1 MTDDKKVPD
10 ELGEVDWESA
20 LSDWESKTFVPEV
33 AKDILTEKPAGLSG
47 QAVSRPL
54 YRPPQASQPRPRPK
68 PPAPP
73 VAPIPS
79 FITPDGDDG
88 EEGATVIAAIPR
100 ELLRRKDQAPPKPPP
115 PAASR
120 GGLGQLFAR
129 DDRREPGGQDDAPAR
144 GATRPRSD
152 LQEGVVTSAQAVP
165 APADRSGVG
174 AVGRHANREGPGT
187 DGDGEMFDPF
197 AEPRPEQLT
206 MPAESEVDQ
215 LLEAPAIERGRE
227 VEEEEAPTGRA
238 HSLLSPTD
246 RQYDPEDETVIGRSA
261 DVAAAL
267 ASGSPTRFPAAL
279 APDGAD
285 AAPRAA
291 MPDRTWEDERPASD
305 WLDDAARSAL
315 RSRAAWL
322 EDEARA
328 LTDDVARGRALI
340 ACSELLA
347 TLGDRDRAGVLAAE
361 ARDMSPSLAL
371 AHRQAR
377 ALMPSLPGPRA
388 YLEALDAEIKM
399 TPAGPAR
406 AHSMLL
412 AAAAATDAGDEDDGD
427 KRLDQAAR
435 AAPGDVRAAVG
446 RVARALGRREPA
458 SAAALRLPDAGE
470 LAPIAGA
477 LRTCLRLRGAGVAAE
492 PPLPSE
498 ILTRAREALDKG
510 DLAAAA
516 PLVADLSAVPELGEG
531 ATWLAAAL
539 GATSSDRRGASTKW
553 LQELVDKG
561 DDEACRPLAARALE
575 LSNTDLVGQIVAQPG
590 PFDAAERVVL
600 ATLSN
605 RDSADTHLETIAA
618 DDTMQALVSA
628 AAALSETSGASDG
641 AAARARIRAKRTA
654 GSPQSRALVE
664 IGRMLACLAAPE
676 EVEATLRALGPA
688 TRGASRAV
696 ALELAVRAGRVSD
709 VSATLEAWGAGR
721 GSNEEKAIGA
731 LAAAIVAERSGDR
744 ARALSGFKAARAAD
758 GTSEAALRAIASL
771 EPVDMIAEMNALA
784 DELGDGVRAA
794 VARIEAVT
802 LGEGALP
809 DPTQAHLL
817 ENAHRA
823 APSLPIAGFLAER
836 IARRAGDVEEVLRWL
851 RDRRANAVDPMEAA
865 LDAVREALLVADREP
880 QLAGERLR
888 EAHHARPD
896 DVALRELYERMAGEP
911 PVDRAAWRE
920 RRAESATGDART
932 LLLLDAA
939 HELERA
945 GDDDGAL
952 RCAEAAANADS
963 PIGRVARERAE
974 LRTGR
979 VARLADELFSE
990 AKGVE
995 DGRARREAFERLADL
1010 DLTVRHDP
1018 AGALLWHRSIFE
1030 VEPDYKPSLRY
1041 LEQQLINEGR
1051 DDELEPVASAIAMVL
1066 RGTQSPEC
1074 GAHAE
1079 LAARL
1084 RMRGAVGSWEST
1096 RELVELA
1103 AAEDKPSIW
1112 SLRMLQSHSRAR
1124 GDDAAF
1130 LAVTK
1135 RLVERSSRPLET
1147 AALLVR
1153 AGDAATRLGDA
1164 QEAAALLERATVEDP
1179 GDIVAW
1185 ELLVELRRS
1194 AGDARGAAEAS
1205 ESVARSS
1212 VVRDRQLAAWYDA
1225 GRLWQDQVK
1234 DEDRALAALE
1244 AAGAIDVAHEDLFDR
1259 LSHIYASRK
1268 RQPELAEL
1276 LQRRMDCVTDPG
1288 ERLAIEVQRGRILF
1302 EAGDAAGAREA
1313 FQSALAD
1320 HPDDAGALAAF
1331 TDLCLAQGDWEEAEQ
1346 ALIRLARLLPTPE
1359 EQRTVYANLG
1369 ELYSHHLLNLP
1380 RAEVALKE
1388 VLKCAPDDVETTAKL
1403 VDVYKRQNDAPRA
1416 IALQQELVKK
1426 SRSPEEKRRRVI
1438 ELSAIQEHVAED
1450 NRKAEQTLEG
1460 ARREFPQDV
1469 GLLRALA
1476 EFYTRHR
1483 QTPAV
1488 NILLDRAGADARRA
1502 LTAGRLVP
1510 ASFEILAA
1518 VFELRGRTDAA
1529 RVSQAMLATLEGR
1542 PVDLPGA
1549 GVARAFDA
1557 QLDDLL
1563 APEAITPPMRGL
1575 LAKTGDALDAVTPVD
1590 LRALRA
1596 SPLAA
1601 DSMIARLV
1609 ASAAAA
1615 MDLGTVTALVSPR
1628 LGAVCIPVGSAPPTI
1643 LVGETL
1649 ATDERIASFLVLRAL
1664 KLVRVKASALAR
1676 TVPGELGVLVSAW
1689 LKCFNETWE
1698 PQGIN
1703 PAPLNAAVARM
1714 QAAMPRNLAPDVGVV
1729 ALEVAGTIGTRQAT
1743 LGPAALAWA
1752 NRVGVPRARGPERR
1766 PRRHRVGGLTGS
1778 RRGRRPSAGGPA
1790 RAEGARGV
1798 DRAYARGARS
1808 RCVWRHGR
1816 VRGGAIAPGPRSL
1829 SMARRSLAKST
1840 PGS

>member
-10 ELGEVDWESA
+10 DLGEVDWDSA

-33 AKDILTEKPAGLSG
+33 AKDILTEKPAALSG
-47 QAVSRPL
+47 QTVSRPL
-54 YRPPQASQPRPRPK
+54 YRPPQVSQARPK

-79 FITPDGDDG
+79 FVAPEDESG
-88 EEGATVIAAIPR
+88 EEGQTVIATIPR
-100 ELLRRKDQAPPKPPP
+100 ELLRRKDQPPPKPAA

-129 DDRREPGGQDDAPAR
+129 DERREPGGNDEPQTRSAA
-144 GATRPRSD
+144 RPRSD
-152 LQEGVVTSAQAVP
+152 AQEGVVTSAKAVP
-165 APADRSGVG
+165 LATERSS
-174 AVGRHANREGPGT
+174 AEPPGRHSNHVGSGSPGN
-187 DGDGEMFDPF
+187 GEMFDPF

-206 MPAESEVDQ
+206 MPAESELDQ
-215 LLEAPAIERGRE
+215 LLDSPAIERGRE
-227 VEEEEAPTGRA
+227 VEGDDEREPEPPTGRGA
-238 HSLLSPTD
+238 SLLSPD
-246 RQYDPEDETVIGRSA
+246 SRQYDPEDETVIGRSG
-261 DVAAAL
+261 DLAAAL
-267 ASGSPTRFPAAL
+267 SFVSSSPAPARSKPAA
-279 APDGAD
+279 AEKVRREAE
-285 AAPRAA
+285 
-291 MPDRTWEDERPASD
+291 PDRTWDNEKPASD
-305 WLDDAARSAL
+305 WLDEPTRAAL

-322 EDEARA
+322 EEEARA
-328 LTDDVARGRALI
+328 LMDDDARAHALVS
-340 ACSELLA
+340 CSELLA
-347 TLGDRDRAGVLAAE
+347 TLGDRDRAELLAAE
-361 ARDMSPSLAL
+361 ARDLSPTLAL

-388 YLEALDAEIKM
+388 YLEALDAEIKV
-399 TPAGPAR
+399 TPAGPGR

-412 AAAAATDAGDEDDGD
+412 AASAATDAGDEDDAD
-427 KRLDQAAR
+427 TRLEQTVR
-435 AAPGDVRAAVG
+435 MVPKDVRAT
-446 RVARALGRREPA
+446 VARIARTLGRRDAAKVA
-458 SAAALRLPDAGE
+458 SLRISGTGE
-470 LAPIAGA
+470 LAPIAEA
-477 LRTCLRLRGAGVAAE
+477 LQTCLRLRGVGDAAA
-492 PPLPSE
+492 PPLPNE
-498 ILTRAREALDKG
+498 ILMRAREALDQG
-510 DLAAAA
+510 DVAAAA
-516 PLVADLSAVPELGEG
+516 PLIADLSNVPELAAG

-539 GATSSDRRGASTKW
+539 GAASLERRAASTKW

-561 DDEACRPLAARALE
+561 DDQALRPMAARALE
-575 LSNTDLVGQIVAQPG
+575 LSNADLVAQIVAQPG

-600 ATLSN
+600 ATLS
-605 RDSADTHLETIAA
+605 RREPVADSHLETIAA
-618 DDTMQALVSA
+618 DSTMQALVSA
-628 AAALSETSGASDG
+628 AAAMSEPSGTGDEK
-641 AAARARIRAKRTA
+641 AARAKTRARRSA
-654 GSPQSRALVE
+654 GSPQSRSLVE
-664 IGRMLACLAAPE
+664 LGRMLASSASPE
-676 EVEATLRALGPA
+676 DVEATIRKLEPA
-688 TRGASRAV
+688 SAVASRAV
-696 ALELAVRAGRVSD
+696 AMELAVRAGRMSD
-709 VSATLEAWGAGR
+709 VSATLETWGAGR
-721 GSNEEKAIGA
+721 GPNEEKAIGA
-731 LAAAIVAERSGDR
+731 MAAAIVAEHSGDR
-744 ARALSGFKAARAAD
+744 ARALHAFKTARAAD

-784 DELGDGVRAA
+784 DELGDGIRAA

-817 ENAHRA
+817 ESAHRA
-823 APSLPIAGFLAER
+823 APTLPIAGFLAER
-836 IARRAGDVEEVLRWL
+836 IARRAGDVDEVLRWL

-911 PVDRAAWRE
+911 PADRAAWRE
-920 RRAESATGDART
+920 RRAEQASGDART

-952 RCAEAAANADS
+952 RCAEAAANANS

-995 DGRARREAFERLADL
+995 DPRARREAFERLADL

-1030 VEPDYKPSLRY
+1030 LEPDYKPSLRY
-1041 LEQQLINEGR
+1041 LEQHLVNEGR
-1051 DDELEPVASAIAMVL
+1051 DEELEPVASAIAVVL
-1066 RGTQSPEC
+1066 RGAQSAEC
-1074 GAHAE
+1074 AGHAE

-1084 RMRGAVGSWEST
+1084 RMRGAVGSWEAT
-1096 RELVELA
+1096 RDLVELA
-1103 AAEDKPSIW
+1103 AAESHPSIW

-1124 GDDAAF
+1124 GDDAQF

-1135 RLVERSSRPLET
+1135 RLIERATRPLEIAT
-1147 AALLVR
+1147 LLVR
-1153 AGDAATRLGDA
+1153 AGEAATRLGNLE
-1164 QEAAALLERATVEDP
+1164 EAGTLLERATVEDP

-1185 ELLVELRRS
+1185 ELLVELRRNS
-1194 AGDARGAAEAS
+1194 GDGRGAAEAS
-1205 ESVARSS
+1205 ESVAHSS
-1212 VVRDRQLAAWYDA
+1212 VVRERQLAAWYDA
-1225 GRLWQDQVK
+1225 GRLWQDYVK
-1234 DEDRALAALE
+1234 DEDRALTALE

-1259 LSHIYASRK
+1259 LSHIYAARK
-1268 RQPELAEL
+1268 KQPELAEL
-1276 LQRRMDCVTDPG
+1276 LQRRMECVTDPE
-1288 ERLAIEVQRGRILF
+1288 ERLAIEVQRGRVLF

-1313 FQSALAD
+1313 FQSALSE

-1388 VLKCAPDDVETTAKL
+1388 VLKCAPDDTDTTAKL
-1403 VDVYKRQNDAPRA
+1403 VDVYKRQDDAPSA
-1416 IALQQELVKK
+1416 LSLQQELVQK
-1426 SRSPEEKRRRVI
+1426 SRSPEEKRLRVI
-1438 ELSAIQEHVAED
+1438 ELSAIQEHVARD
-1450 NRKAEQTLEG
+1450 NRRAEQTLES

-1510 ASFEILAA
+1510 ASFEVLAA

-1529 RVSQAMLATLEGR
+1529 RVTQAMLATLEGR
-1542 PVDLPGA
+1542 PVDLRGA
-1549 GVARAFDA
+1549 GVERAFDP

-1563 APEAITPPMRGL
+1563 APETITPAMRVL
-1575 LAKTGDALDAVTPVD
+1575 LAKTGDALDSATPID
-1590 LRALRA
+1590 LRTLRA
-1596 SPLAA
+1596 SPIAP
-1601 DSMIARLV
+1601 DSMIARLATITA
-1609 ASAAAA
+1609 ASI
-1615 MDLGTVTALVSPR
+1615 DLGNVTVLVSPK
-1628 LGAVCIPVGSAPPTI
+1628 LGAVCIPVGSSPPTL

-1689 LKCFNETWE
+1689 LKCFNQTWE

-1703 PAPLNAAVARM
+1703 PAPLNAAVARI
-1714 QAAMPRNLAPDVGVV
+1714 QAALPRDLTSDVGVI
-1729 ALEVAGTIGTRQAT
+1729 ALEVAGAIGTRQAT

-1752 NRVGVPRARGPERR
+1752 NRAAFLALGDPNAALDAIASAGSPGAVGVAGPPRAAPREPKERAAWVARTPE
-1766 PRRHRVGGLTGS
+1766 
-1778 RRGRRPSAGGPA
+1778 A
-1790 RAEGARGV
+1790 RDLVAFGVTDALAE
-1798 DRAYARGARS
+1798 ARS
-1808 RCVWRHGR
+1808 RLGLDR
-1816 VRGGAIAPGPRSL
+1816 
-1829 SMARRSLAKST
+1829 
-1840 PGS
+1840 